1 MAAALITAHAT
12 THAPSRNATPRAEK
26 VKRPTI
32 TSAGTTEDW
41 QYFQSRWSD
50 YVRATKLEGMDK
62 IIQLL
67 ECCDEQLRKD
77 LTRNAGGTLT
87 EMTEDEVFAAMRRL
101 AVREENTMVAR
112 VTLHNMRQDRD
123 EPIRAYG
130 ARLRGQASVCKFTQQ
145 CAGCDATVNYTEGI
159 LRDVLSRGLADS
171 EIQMDLLGNKNQDM
185 TLEEVLKFVEAK
197 EAGKRSASR
206 LLLPHTVDAVTGSS
220 YRQQKK
226 TTARGPPPPPKDLS
240 DQEPCTYCGQKGH
253 GRSAP
258 TKVRRKQCPAFGTSC
273 SHCNRSHHYGKMC
286 RRKND
291 PKEEGEHESSIFDT
305 LCEVTSCGGTGRI
318 ALGHHVFDQSTDQ
331 WHKRQS
337 KAQPFVRL
345 SMSTHRVYVT
355 NNTDKLFLSREACA
369 DLGIISHQFPL
380 TGEAQEQQPSPPR
393 STQAAV
399 GDTKDQGC
407 TCPQRTK
414 PPPLP
419 STLPYPATED
429 NREKL
434 KQHLLDYYRSS
445 TFNTCEHQPLPMME
459 GPPLRLMID
468 PKATPT
474 AHHSPIPVPLHW
486 QDAVKAGLDRDVRLG
501 VIEPVPVG
509 EPVTWCHRMV
519 ICSKKNGEPRRTIDF
534 QSLNTHATRETHHT
548 QSPFHQARSV
558 PQNKKKT
565 VFDAWNGYHSVPL
578 HSDDRHYTTFITPW
592 GRYRYRTAPQ
602 GYIASGDGYSR
613 RYDEVASTVPDKT
626 KCIDDTLLWS
636 DTIESSYFQA
646 ANWLDICGRHGITL
660 NPDKFQ
666 FALDEVEF
674 AGFEITSDTVRP
686 CRKYMRA
693 ISDFPTPQNI
703 TDVRSWFGLVNQVSY
718 TLSMADQML
727 PFRDLLKPSTKF
739 HWNDQLQTAFDQSK
753 VAITNEIARGVSIFD
768 KSKPTCLATDWSKQG
783 IGYWL
788 FQKHCS
794 CPSNDLFCCKRGW
807 QITLVGSRFTHPAE
821 SRYAPIEG
829 EALAV
834 TDALDKARYFVLGCK
849 NLTVAVD
856 HKPLLKIFG
865 DRSLDHISN
874 TRLRNLKEKTLRYN
888 FRMVHIPGVKNRAPD
903 TLSRHPTGNPNPSPM
918 VLPDDIHTIADIPAQ
933 PPLHIPNQLIAGTSI
948 EDDTSHARLEEH
960 VLVSAMSSLQSIHTI
975 TWEQVQT
982 ATSSDHIMNSLVSTI
997 EDGLPEKKHLLP
1009 APLREY
1015 HPFREHLYCV
1025 NGVVLY
1031 KDRIVIPPSMR
1042 PHCLT
1047 ALHAAHQGVSSMIA
1061 RAETS
1066 VFWPGITNDIH
1077 MTRANCEHCNRMAPS
1092 QAALPPTPPVP
1103 PAYPFQC
1110 ICADYF
1116 HYQGFNYLVIV
1127 DRYSNWPI
1135 VERAQEGAKGLIN
1148 TLRKTFATYGI
1159 PDELATDGGPEF
1171 VAHLTRK
1178 FLGDWGIHH
1187 RLSSVA
1193 FPHSN
1198 CQAEIGVK
1206 TIKRLITDNV
1216 GKNGDIN
1223 VDSFQRAIL
1232 QYRNTPDHVTK
1243 LSPAICIF
1251 GRPTK
1256 DLIPIL
1262 PGKYNP
1268 HPTWRESLATREDA
1282 LRNRHMIH
1290 HERWKEHTKAL
1301 PPLQV
1306 GDHVRIQNQTGH
1318 HPTKWDKTGIVVQVH
1333 QYHQYTIKIDGSNR
1347 TTLRNRKFLRKY
1359 TPVYQPPQ
1367 RRSILDDLACL
1378 PPPPSEQ
1385 SPDHSQTPAGPPSP
1399 PSPSHELAQEAPQS
1413 PQRVI
1418 IQTPT
1423 STSVSPPNL
1432 LPTAPTLDHTPAGPT
1447 SSPAPRPQP
1456 TPPRRSTRATQPP
1469 AWLNSGDYILS

>member
-50 YVRATKLEGMDK
+50 YVRATKLEGTDK

-345 SMSTHRVYVT
+345 SMSTHREDYEHFGFEIPTPPTSAFVSAMADTGCQSCLAGFKVLKKLGLSTKDLIPVELRMHAADNHDIQLLGAAILRLTGKNHDGKERTTRQIVYVT

-380 TGEAQEQQPSPPR
+380 TGEA
-393 STQAAV
+393 
-399 GDTKDQGC
+399 
-407 TCPQRTK
+407 
-414 PPPLP
+414 
-419 STLPYPATED
+419 
-429 NREKL
+429 
-434 KQHLLDYYRSS
+434 
-445 TFNTCEHQPLPMME
+445 
-459 GPPLRLMID
+459 
-468 PKATPT
+468 
-474 AHHSPIPVPLHW
+474 
-486 QDAVKAGLDRDVRLG
+486 
-501 VIEPVPVG
+501 
-509 EPVTWCHRMV
+509 
-519 ICSKKNGEPRRTIDF
+519 
-534 QSLNTHATRETHHT
+534 
-548 QSPFHQARSV
+548 
-558 PQNKKKT
+558 
-565 VFDAWNGYHSVPL
+565 
-578 HSDDRHYTTFITPW
+578 
-592 GRYRYRTAPQ
+592 
-602 GYIASGDGYSR
+602 
-613 RYDEVASTVPDKT
+613 
-626 KCIDDTLLWS
+626 
-636 DTIESSYFQA
+636 
-646 ANWLDICGRHGITL
+646 
-660 NPDKFQ
+660 
-666 FALDEVEF
+666 
-674 AGFEITSDTVRP
+674 
-686 CRKYMRA
+686 
-693 ISDFPTPQNI
+693 
-703 TDVRSWFGLVNQVSY
+703 
-718 TLSMADQML
+718 
-727 PFRDLLKPSTKF
+727 
-739 HWNDQLQTAFDQSK
+739 
-753 VAITNEIARGVSIFD
+753 
-768 KSKPTCLATDWSKQG
+768 
-783 IGYWL
+783 
-788 FQKHCS
+788 
-794 CPSNDLFCCKRGW
+794 
-807 QITLVGSRFTHPAE
+807 
-821 SRYAPIEG
+821 
-829 EALAV
+829 
-834 TDALDKARYFVLGCK
+834 
-849 NLTVAVD
+849 
-856 HKPLLKIFG
+856 
-865 DRSLDHISN
+865 
-874 TRLRNLKEKTLRYN
+874 
-888 FRMVHIPGVKNRAPD
+888 
-903 TLSRHPTGNPNPSPM
+903 
-918 VLPDDIHTIADIPAQ
+918 
-933 PPLHIPNQLIAGTSI
+933 
-948 EDDTSHARLEEH
+948 
-960 VLVSAMSSLQSIHTI
+960 
-975 TWEQVQT
+975 
-982 ATSSDHIMNSLVSTI
+982 
-997 EDGLPEKKHLLP
+997 
-1009 APLREY
+1009 
-1015 HPFREHLYCV
+1015 
-1025 NGVVLY
+1025 
-1031 KDRIVIPPSMR
+1031 
-1042 PHCLT
+1042 
-1047 ALHAAHQGVSSMIA
+1047 
-1061 RAETS
+1061 
-1066 VFWPGITNDIH
+1066 
-1077 MTRANCEHCNRMAPS
+1077 
-1092 QAALPPTPPVP
+1092 

-1198 CQAEIGVK
+1198 CRAEIGVK